1 MDVQCEEVPWALAPG
16 EGVGEWFVRARLGRG
31 GMGEV
36 YAVRDAS
43 TGQLFALKLFLAEG
57 KDADFLRQRFRD
69 MAATLLN
76 VAHPH
81 VAKILRTG
89 VLALT
94 GRPNPVPYVL
104 MTLVGVTPEVRGAA
118 LDDPAT
124 LLDAPTPSADTALVS
139 LTAADLLASKRGV
152 PLSLLERLW
161 AESAEAL
168 RYLHAQGIAHG
179 DVKPGNLLLS
189 AGGHVTLTDFG
200 MARVDAGPLRPPG
213 YEPTLADLRG
223 AVRGTPDYLAPECLR
238 GGPPTPEADL
248 YALGATFFLLRTGVP
263 YAESPA
269 VRLLLEDS
277 LSPDWRERFRAL
289 LAPDPTTRHWPVL
302 APKRPVMSRRAW
314 LGLGVCVATSVVG
327 GGLAVRL
334 LRRDVA
340 AAGAI
345 DQGSPAPA
353 PAPEPSPIVQAWQ
366 EGRSIILGPGQRAEV
381 GMAFAT
387 EVPGITLGRGARL
400 DFRMEGQAWR
410 LGPAVV
416 DDTATLAVHGPGKLT
431 ISADASRKFRGT
443 LRLEQG
449 AEVQFEGICGGPPQL
464 SLTQGTT
471 LSVPGNNLRLN
482 QQCRA
487 LDLTEG
493 GTFRY
498 TGKRLIFN
506 LPAEKPVRLGNG
518 ALFDAH
524 WVSYGGRFHAVAG
537 GGVVAGD
544 GHIYGDLRLSAE
556 TGATLTVRGRLMMY
570 DYWKH
575 GRIVVTKENGGT
587 VMLAPD
593 PCCPLCAVELNAGR
607 TVLRTR
613 VVQDLERNWCGK
625 KTCGNWTLRRGATLA
640 GTGGLTFS
648 QEARLVVEPGGI
660 LEGGEEGRGTLT
672 LSRVLFQSG
681 AVLVCRGGMVAI
693 GALEAQGPVTLRLDG
708 AAPGVLLSWETLRGP
723 MPEFRAEGIP
733 AGRSLRVEANGL
745 VLT

>member
-1 MDVQCEEVPWALAPG
+1 MEAQCEEIPWALAPG

-69 MAATLLN
+69 MAAALLN

-104 MTLVGVTPEVRGAA
+104 MTLVGVTQEVRGAA

-124 LLDAPTPSADTALVS
+124 LLDAPTPLADATLVS
-139 LTAADLLASKRGV
+139 FTAADLLASKRGV
-152 PLSLLERLW
+152 PLPLLEQLW
-161 AESAEAL
+161 TESAEAL

-289 LAPDPTTRHWPVL
+289 LAPDPTTRHWPPL

-314 LGLGVCVATSVVG
+314 LGLGVCVAASVVG
-327 GGLAVRL
+327 GGVAVRL
-334 LRRDVA
+334 LRRDVSAPDVRGQDSPA
-340 AAGAI
+340 AT
-345 DQGSPAPA
+345 PAPA
-353 PAPEPSPIVQAWQ
+353 SSPIVQEWAA
-366 EGRSIILGPGQRAEV
+366 GRPIVLGPGQRAEV

-400 DFRMEGQAWR
+400 DFRMADQVWR

-416 DDTATLAVHGPGKLT
+416 DDAATLAVWGPGKLD

-449 AEVQFEGICGGPPQL
+449 AEVRFEGVCGGPPLL

-487 LDLTEG
+487 LDLADG

-498 TGKRLIFN
+498 TGKRLFLN
-506 LPAEKPVRLGNG
+506 LPAEKPVRLGSG
-518 ALFDAH
+518 AVADAH
-524 WVSYGGRFHAVAG
+524 WVFYGGRFHAVAG
-537 GGVVAGD
+537 GGTVSGD

-556 TGATLTVRGRLMMY
+556 MGEALTVGGRLMMY

-575 GRIVVTKENGGT
+575 GRLVVTKENAGT
-587 VMLAPD
+587 VILAAD
-593 PCCPLCAVELNAGR
+593 PCCPLCAAELNAGR
-607 TVLRTR
+607 TVLRTQ

-625 KTCGNWTLRRGATLA
+625 KACGDWTLRRGATLA
-640 GTGGLTFS
+640 GTGSLTFS
-648 QEARLVVEPGGI
+648 QSARLIVEREGV
-660 LEGGEEGRGTLT
+660 LEGGEDGRGTLT
-672 LSRVLFQSG
+672 LSRVVLRSG
-681 AVLVCRGGMVAI
+681 AVLVCRGGLVAI
-693 GALEAQGPVTLRLDG
+693 DALDVQGPVTIRLEG
-708 AAPGVLLSWETLRGP
+708 AAPGTLLTWKSLEGP
-723 MPEFRAEGIP
+723 VPEVRAERIP
-733 AGRSLRVEANGL
+733 AGRSLRVEPNGL
-745 VLT
+745 MLI

>member
-1 MDVQCEEVPWALAPG
+1 MDAQCEDVPWALAPG

-36 YAVRDAS
+36 YAVREAS
-43 TGQLFALKLFLAEG
+43 TSQFFALKLFLAEG
-57 KDADFLRQRFRD
+57 RDADFLRQRFRD

-94 GRPNPVPYVL
+94 GRAEAVPYVL
-104 MTLVGVTPEVRGAA
+104 MTLVGVTPEARGAA
-118 LDDPAT
+118 LEDPTT
-124 LLDAPTPSADTALVS
+124 LLDAPTPLADAALVS
-139 LTAADLLASKRGV
+139 FTAADLLASKRGV
-152 PLSLLERLW
+152 PLPLLERLW

-179 DVKPGNLLLS
+179 DIKPGNLLLS

-200 MARVDAGPLRPPG
+200 MARVAAGPLRPPG
-213 YEPTLADLRG
+213 YEPTVADLHG
-223 AVRGTPDYLAPECLR
+223 AIRGTPDYLAPECLR
-238 GGPPTPEADL
+238 GGPPTPAADL

-289 LAPDPTTRHWPVL
+289 LAPDPTTRHWPDP
-302 APKRPVMSRRAW
+302 APRRPVMSRRAW
-314 LGLGVCVATSVVG
+314 LGLGVCAAAGVVG

-334 LRRDVA
+334 LRRE
-340 AAGAI
+340 
-345 DQGSPAPA
+345 APA
-353 PAPEPSPIVQAWQ
+353 ATPTPEPSSFARAWAA
-366 EGRSIILGPGQRAEV
+366 GRPLALGPGQRAEV
-381 GMAFAT
+381 GAAFAT

-400 DFRMEGQAWR
+400 DFRLEGQAWR
-410 LGPAVV
+410 LGPAAV

-431 ISADASRKFRGT
+431 VSADGSREFRGT

-449 AEVQFEGICGGPPQL
+449 AEVRFEGRCGGPPRL
-464 SLTQGTT
+464 SLTQGTS
-471 LSVPGNNLRLN
+471 LSMPGNNLRLA
-482 QQCRA
+482 QAFRA
-487 LDLTEG
+487 LDLAEG

-498 TGKRLIFN
+498 TGKRLFLN
-506 LPAEKPVRLGNG
+506 LAAENPVRLGHG
-518 ALFDAH
+518 ALFDTH

-537 GGVVAGD
+537 DGVVAGD
-544 GHIYGDLRLSAE
+544 GHIYGDLCLSAE
-556 TGATLTVRGRLMMY
+556 SGAALTVRGRLMMY

-575 GRIVVTKENGGT
+575 GRIVVTKENAGT
-587 VMLAPD
+587 VVLALN

-607 TVLRTR
+607 TVIRTR

-625 KTCGNWTLRRGATLA
+625 KECGDWTLCRGATLA
-640 GTGGLTFS
+640 GTGALTFS
-648 QEARLVVEPGGI
+648 QGARLVVESGGI
-660 LEGGEEGRGTLT
+660 LEGGEAGRGTLAV
-672 LSRVLFQSG
+672 SRVVLRPG
-681 AVLVCRGGMVAI
+681 AELRCRGGLVAV

-708 AAPGVLLSWETLRGP
+708 AAPGMLLTWETLEGAV
-723 MPEFRAEGIP
+723 PEFRAEGIP
-733 AGRSLRVEANGL
+733 AGRALCVEPHGL
-745 VLT
+745 KLT